1 LTPRP
6 AFAEVAGV
14 TLKLDVPST
23 LCGGAAGE
31 GFGPVADVV
40 AWGGESSLAG
50 EIARPDLVAISK
62 GVPA

>member
-1 LTPRP
+1 
-6 AFAEVAGV
+6 V

-50 EIARPDLVAISK
+50 EIARPDPVAISK